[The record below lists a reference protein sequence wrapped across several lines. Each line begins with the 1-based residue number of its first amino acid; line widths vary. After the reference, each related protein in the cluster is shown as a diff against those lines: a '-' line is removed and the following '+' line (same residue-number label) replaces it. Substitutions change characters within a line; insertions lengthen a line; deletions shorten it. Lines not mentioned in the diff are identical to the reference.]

1 MKTAPWRGGF
11 LVLLTLCGGLAL
23 AELVEAQDT
32 VPSEPAPAI
41 STNQYFNLISRRCN
55 NLAALAQLL
64 ENAQYMYLPLLPPVS
79 NMSFTATGG
88 LTPFNFT
95 NLPTGFNLQFLIPEL
110 AHGVAVY
117 PVTVAQDPVSRYTVF
132 MNSQGDVLYQLPPPA
147 GYDPVA
153 WLLAWRPNLMPTN
166 LPAVNTNAWLALHD
180 PSRVQLSL
188 SLIDL
193 EAVVPYLEAAAQA
206 RQEAQQKS
214 SLMTV
219 AATA

>member
-1 MKTAPWRGGF
+1 MKTAWRRVGV
-11 LVLLTLCGGLAL
+11 LVLLMLCGGLAI
-23 AELVEAQDT
+23 AELVEEQAAA
-32 VPSEPAPAI
+32 PSQPAPAI
-41 STNQYFNLISRRCN
+41 STNMYFQLLARRCN

-153 WLLAWRPNLMPTN
+153 WLLAWRPNLGSSLT
-166 LPAVNTNAWLALHD
+166 AANTNAWLGQND
-180 PSRVQLSL
+180 PARVQLAV